1 MTAMRYAGI
10 DITKEKKPAHVDSVV
25 LDEVDR
31 KKLKDWF
38 EAQPLPKDAGERE
51 KLLEVKTSKLRIYE
65 GAADASKR
73 QLCRL
78 TRAKWSVLWG
88 ETVPANR
95 HFPS

>member
-1 MTAMRYAGI
+1 M
-10 DITKEKKPAHVDSVV
+10 

-51 KLLEVKTSKLRIYE
+51 KLAGSETFKLWIYE

-78 TRAKWSVLWG
+78 KRAKWSVLWG